1 MTPPLDNPLPPD
13 ALRALAGAMPPS
25 GLSPL
30 GRHPCLV
37 FRAGAAAS
45 AAEARRLGDWLRALP
60 CPTICIAGRDA
71 SRALMRASDVVV
83 RSTDEARPVVE
94 AITNRPLAAS
104 VLVQLLRATENL
116 PIADA
121 LYAESLAYATLQ
133 GGPEYRRWLAAR
145 SPEPARRAEA
155 GPAVVVERSDG
166 ELMVALN
173 RPAGRNAI
181 SVEMRDALVEA
192 FQLALADDTIR
203 RVVLSGRG
211 KCFSVGGDLA
221 EFGRVPDPATGHAIR
236 MLTLPARFL
245 AQCAERAEARVH
257 SACIGAGVELPAFA
271 RRVVAARKTFFQ
283 LPELE
288 MGLLPGAGGT
298 VSVPRRIGRQR
309 AAWLMLSGERIGAR
323 TALEWGLVDAIEG

>member
-1 MTPPLDNPLPPD
+1 MIPPDDPLPPD
-13 ALRALAGAMPPS
+13 ALRALAGAAATD

-30 GRHPCLV
+30 GARPCLV
-37 FRAGAAAS
+37 FRAGAAAG

-60 CPTICIAGRDA
+60 VPTICVAGRDA

-83 RSTDEARPVVE
+83 RSAGEAQPLADAVR
-94 AITNRPLAAS
+94 ARPLAAS

-116 PIADA
+116 PVADA

-133 GGPEYRRWLAAR
+133 GGPEHRRWLATR
-145 SPEPARRAEA
+145 SAEPAHPAEA
-155 GPAVVVERSDG
+155 GPPVMLERNDG
-166 ELMVALN
+166 ELTVALN
-173 RPAGRNAI
+173 RPARRNAI
-181 SVEMRDALVEA
+181 SVAMRDALVEA
-192 FQLALADDTIR
+192 FQLVLADDSVR

-236 MLTLPARFL
+236 LLTLPARFL
-245 AQCAERAEARVH
+245 ARCADRVEARVH

-271 RRVVAARKTFFQ
+271 RRVVASRKTFFQ